1 MNRISRALLLA
12 TIPLA
17 LVACNPSNADTNR
30 PGQAVAQQDTIP
42 ALQAPALDIARK
54 FAHGF
59 DTGNLMSPRQVFV
72 FFDSQC
78 PHCGEFWQ
86 ESKKL
91 AKDARFTW
99 VPVGVLNDFS
109 TNQGLA
115 ILKAAKPV
123 DTMNDH
129 ESKLA
134 AHLGGM
140 QAPDASTDPKG
151 KAIIDQNTR
160 LVESFGATGVPFIL
174 GVNAKDGT
182 VYTNSGGMPAE
193 QLAAHLGWA
202 PATPATASAAK

>member
-1 MNRISRALLLA
+1 MNRFSRGLLMA
-12 TIPLA
+12 VIPLA
-17 LVACNPSNADTNR
+17 LVACNQSNADTNR
-30 PGQAVAQQDTIP
+30 PGQATAQADNIP

-72 FFDSQC
+72 FFDPQC

-123 DTMNDH
+123 DTMEDH

-140 QAPDASTDPKG
+140 QAPDAAADPKG

-174 GVNAKDGT
+174 GVNAQNGT
-182 VYTNSGGMPAE
+182 VFTNSGGMPAE

-202 PATPATASAAK
+202 PSKPATAVPAK